1 MQKLI
6 EVHHL
11 KKAFDEII
19 AVKDISMGIDRG
31 EVLGFLGPN
40 GAGKS
45 TTMKMIAGFLYPTS
59 GSVSV
64 CGIDVLQN
72 PIEAKKRI
80 GYLPEGAPSYEEMI
94 CLDFLKFVAQ
104 ARGISSAD
112 IKQKIYE
119 AAEKTALTDVLHRP
133 IETFSKGYKRRVGLA
148 QAILHDPDVLILDE
162 PTDGL
167 DPNQKKHVRELIKT
181 MSEDKAIIISTH
193 ILEEV
198 EAICSRSII
207 INRGEIVANATAEE
221 LLGKLPFHNAVR
233 ITVPKEQ
240 VSQIKQGIEK
250 LDSHGGVEI
259 GQQYED
265 VCELNVLSKQGYSPI
280 KEVSRYINEQH
291 VEVKEMGIIHGKLD
305 EVFHILTKEREEK
318 EVVHA

>member
-11 KKAFDEII
+11 HKTFDEIT
-19 AVKDISMGIDRG
+19 AVKDISMEILRG

-59 GSVSV
+59 GTISV
-64 CGIDVLQN
+64 CGIDVLKN
-72 PIEAKKRI
+72 PIEAKMHI

-104 ARGISSAD
+104 ARGIPSHE
-112 IKQKIYE
+112 IKQKVYE
-119 AAEKTALTDVLHRP
+119 AAQKTALSDVLHRP

-148 QAILHDPDVLILDE
+148 QAIVHDPDILILDE

-181 MSEDKAIIISTH
+181 MAQDKAIIISTH

-198 EAICSRSII
+198 EAVCSRAMI

-221 LLGKLPFHNAVR
+221 LLCKLPFHNAVR
-233 ITVPKEQ
+233 ITIPKNQVTDIKHGLEQ
-240 VSQIKQGIEK
+240 
-250 LDSHGGVEI
+250 LPMHGGVKV
-259 GQQYED
+259 GQHYEN
-265 VCELNVLSKQGYSPI
+265 VCELKILSKEGYTPI
-280 KEVSRYINEQH
+280 KEVSQYINEH
-291 VEVKEMGIIHGKLD
+291 NIEVKEMGVIHGKLD
-305 EVFHILTKEREEK
+305 EVFHVLTQETEEK
-318 EVVHA
+318 EVLHA